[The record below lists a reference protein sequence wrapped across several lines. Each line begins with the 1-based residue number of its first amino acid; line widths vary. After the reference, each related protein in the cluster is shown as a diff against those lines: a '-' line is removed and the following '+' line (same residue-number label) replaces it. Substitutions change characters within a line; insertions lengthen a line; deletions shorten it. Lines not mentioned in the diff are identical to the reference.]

1 MAKELME
8 IGGFIT
14 EGAEIVNHDNTLSG
28 NGTVD
33 SPLGVVP
40 GYNET
45 VLWSGDEAITTSHTI
60 SLSEDVKNFD
70 TIRILFRNNDGYRNS
85 TEVIPPPSTGNNL
98 LAGLSVVTPL
108 SNGYAYLK
116 SLSVWISSDGK
127 TLSTPTNSQQ
137 LRWPVSGSSVTF
149 TVGQSDQNIII
160 QRVIGINRK

>member
-33 SPLGVVP
+33 SPLGL
-40 GYNET
+40 NET
-45 VLWSGDEAITTSHTI
+45 VLWENVAGESVTTSHNI
-60 SLSEDVKNFD
+60 SLSENVRNFD

-85 TEVIPPPSTGNNL
+85 TEVIPPSTGSNL

-108 SNGYAYLK
+108 SNGNVYLK
-116 SLSVWISSDGK
+116 SLSLWISSDGK

-137 LRWPVSGSSVTF
+137 LRWPVSGPSVTF
-149 TVGQSDQNIII
+149 TVSQSESNIALL
-160 QRVIGINRK
+160 RVVGINRKENA